1 MDQPHAQWLLLIV
14 SLPSNSATTRM
25 RIWRNLKNLGCGAL
39 RDGAYL
45 LPDNLS
51 HRQALQELSDETERE
66 GGSAWLLT
74 VTSSTK
80 AEDEAFRNLFDRS
93 PDYADLA
100 KTCSEARKT
109 LPEISVQEINRLM
122 RKQRREYE
130 AIRAIDFFP
139 NEASTEAEVVF
150 MDLVAVAD
158 ALLSPDE
165 PHAIK
170 AEIPRLK
177 VSDYQGRLWATRHH
191 LWVDRVACA
200 WLISRFIDQNS
211 RFLWLETPADCPAD
225 AFGFDFDGA
234 TFTHIGDRVSFEV
247 LVASFGL
254 EQDRGLTKLGALV
267 HALDIGE
274 GFVPEANGFE
284 AMLAGARQRIADD
297 DQFLAEIGAVLDSLY
312 AYFSKDQQTTR
323 VR

>member
-1 MDQPHAQWLLLIV
+1 MDHPHAQWLLLIV
-14 SLPSNSATTRM
+14 SLPSNSATARM

-45 LPDNLS
+45 LPDNPS
-51 HRQALQELSDETERE
+51 HRQTLQELSDETVRE

-74 VTSSTK
+74 VTSAAK
-80 AEDEAFRNLFDRS
+80 VEDEAFRNLFDRS
-93 PDYADLA
+93 GDYADLVKA
-100 KTCSEARKT
+100 CAEANKT
-109 LPEISVQEINRLM
+109 LPKLSVQEINRLL

-130 AIRAIDFFP
+130 AIRTIDFFP
-139 NEASTEAEVVF
+139 NEASAEAEVVF
-150 MDLVAVAD
+150 MDLVAAAD

-165 PHAIK
+165 PHSVK
-170 AEIPRLK
+170 AEIPRLNID
-177 VSDYQGRLWATRHH
+177 DYQGRLWATRHH

-200 WLISRFIDQNS
+200 WLISRFIDQKP
-211 RFLWLETPADCPAD
+211 RFLWLDTPADCPVD
-225 AFGFDFDGA
+225 ALGFDFDGA

-254 EQDRGLTKLGALV
+254 DHDRGLTKLGTLV

-312 AYFSKDQQTTR
+312 AHFSKDQQTAR
-323 VR
+323 SL